1 MAHVAGKSG
10 SVYSTTAGGTA
21 TGVVIVAGMKS
32 WNVDYTSDALET
44 TDFGDSGVRTYIA
57 GLSGWAGTFEGFKDG
72 APKGL
77 GTQALIEF
85 RESTDSTQK
94 WTGAALIT
102 GIHPSVSVDGIVSVS
117 YDIQGTGALTSPTA

>member
-1 MAHVAGKSG
+1 MAHVAGKTG
-10 SVYSTTAGGTA
+10 SVYTTTTGTA
-21 TGVVIVAGMKS
+21 VAVVSGVKS
-32 WNVDYTSDALET
+32 WSLDYVQEALET